1 MKITSATFI
10 TSVGEFKKLPEETLP
25 EIAFVGRSNV
35 GKSSL
40 LNSLTGTRIAKTSST
55 PGKTRLIN
63 FFAIN
68 SANAQFYFV
77 DLPGYGFAVG
87 DKGERAA
94 WERTVG
100 GYVSQR
106 STLHGVIILLD
117 SRHFILPND
126 EEAVLWIESLSKPYI
141 IALTKADKLKQSERS
156 KTAREAERYFSGRPL
171 CRGCIMHSSQTTTGK
186 KEIMQAIEILLGEYH
201 GANIEDEHII

>member
-1 MKITSATFI
+1 MKINTTTFL
-10 TSVGEFKKLPEETLP
+10 TSVREFGKLPKETFP
-25 EIAFVGRSNV
+25 EVAFVGRSNV

-40 LNSLTGTRIAKTSST
+40 LNSLTGSRIAKTSHT

-63 FFAIN
+63 FFTVN
-68 SANAQFYFV
+68 EQFYFV

-100 GYVSQR
+100 GYVAER
-106 STLHGVIILLD
+106 STLHGVLILLD

-126 EEAVLWIESLSKPYI
+126 EEAVIWIESLHKPYI
-141 IALTKADKLKQSERS
+141 IVLTKADKLKQSERS
-156 KTAREAERYFSGRPL
+156 KTASEAKQYFSGRPL
-171 CRGCIMHSSQTTTGK
+171 CRGSLFYSSQTGAGK
-186 KEIMQAIEILLGEYH
+186 KELLQAIETLLIEYH

>member
-1 MKITSATFI
+1 MKITSATFV
-10 TSVGEFKKLPEETLP
+10 TSIQEFKKLPQETLP

-35 GKSSL
+35 GKSTL
-40 LNSLTGTRIAKTSST
+40 LNSLTGKRIAKTSST

-68 SANAQFYFV
+68 EQFYFV

-100 GYVSQR
+100 GYVAER
-106 STLHGVIILLD
+106 RTLHGVLILLD
-117 SRHFILPND
+117 ARHFILPND
-126 EEAVLWIESLSKPYI
+126 EEAVVWIESLHKPYI
-141 IALTKADKLKQSERS
+141 IILTKADKLKQSERS
-156 KTAREAERYFSGRPL
+156 KTAREAEQFFSGRPL
-171 CRGCIMHSSQTTTGK
+171 CRGSILYSSQTGAGK
-186 KEIMQAIEILLGEYH
+186 KELLQAIEILLGEYR
-201 GANIEDEHII
+201 GANLEDEQIL

>member
-1 MKITSATFI
+1 MKITSVTFV
-10 TSVGEFKKLPEETLP
+10 TSIREFTKLPQETLP

-40 LNSLTGTRIAKTSST
+40 LNSLTGSRIAKTSST

-68 SANAQFYFV
+68 EQYYFV

-87 DKGERAA
+87 DNNERKA
-94 WERTVG
+94 WEHTVG
-100 GYVSQR
+100 GYIAKR
-106 STLHGVIILLD
+106 KTLHGVLILLD

-126 EEAVLWIESLSKPYI
+126 EEAVLWMESLHKPYI
-141 IALTKADKLKQSERS
+141 IVLTKADKLKQSERS
-156 KTAREAERYFSGRPL
+156 KTVREAEQYFSGRPL
-171 CRGCIMHSSQTTTGK
+171 CRGCIPYSSETGTGK
-186 KEIMQAIEILLGEYH
+186 KELFQVIDALLADYH
-201 GANIEDEHII
+201 GSNIEDEHII